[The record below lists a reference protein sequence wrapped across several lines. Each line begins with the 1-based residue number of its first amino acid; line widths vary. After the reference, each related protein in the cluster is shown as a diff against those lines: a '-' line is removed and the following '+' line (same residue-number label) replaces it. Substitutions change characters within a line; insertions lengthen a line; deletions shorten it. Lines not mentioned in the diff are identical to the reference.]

1 MIKQKKEQLEELNV
15 KAQGLSSFDYSAER
29 VQTTPAGDQ
38 LSTDVGR
45 ILELEDQIR
54 AKLMQYIE
62 AKTKI
67 IDEIQMLKETKY
79 IQILYKRYVED
90 KNMAQ
95 IAKEIPYEY
104 AYACHMHGEALKAFE
119 EKILNIKSNQSS

>member
-15 KAQGLSSFDYSAER
+15 KAQGLSSFDYSADR

-62 AKTKI
+62 AKTRI

-95 IAKEIPYEY
+95 VAKEIPYEY

>member
-15 KAQGLSSFDYSAER
+15 KAQGLSSFDYSADR

-45 ILELEDQIR
+45 ILELEDEIR

-95 IAKEIPYEY
+95 VAKEIPYEY

>member
-15 KAQGLSSFDYSAER
+15 KAQGLSSFDYSADR

-95 IAKEIPYEY
+95 VAKEIPYEY

>member
-15 KAQGLSSFDYSAER
+15 KAQGLSSFDYSADR